1 MGLPGLLNFRV
12 TVMHEQLLHLIF
24 LLFDLPALL
33 LHFFLSLLPFLVHPL
48 GPLLRVLARLAA
60 ILLLGDPVRLEWM
73 ILFELLVIKGLL
85 AEFLTLHGL
94 VVLVQTCVSPIDIL
108 LSRR

>member
-1 MGLPGLLNFRV
+1 MGLPRVLNLRV

-24 LLFDLPALL
+24 LLFYLPAFL
-33 LHFFLSLLPFLVHPL
+33 LHLFLSLLPFLVHPL

-60 ILLLGDPVRLEWM
+60 ILLLGNPVRLEWM

-85 AEFLTLHGL
+85 AEFLTLLGL
-94 VVLVQTCVSPIDIL
+94 VVLVQTCICPIDIL
-108 LSRR
+108 LGCR